1 MKQVCKSAK
10 VDVVHGEESE
20 TGSES
25 TEDDAFLGIVGQ
37 GSTNLWETKA
47 RVNGIFIKFQID
59 TGPEVTVLSERDLKR
74 LGGVTLLPSQR
85 TLRGPNQTVLPVK
98 GQFSGKIQ
106 VGKRAT
112 DQTM

>member
-1 MKQVCKSAK
+1 M
-10 VDVVHGEESE
+10 VHGEESK

-59 TGPEVTVLSERDLKR
+59 TGPEVGWFSMSPLPRLHHHDIMTIVGLSFILTVPRQSSFLA
-74 LGGVTLLPSQR
+74 LLHKEKK
-85 TLRGPNQTVLPVK
+85 K
-98 GQFSGKIQ
+98 GKNSIPWP
-106 VGKRAT
+106 
-112 DQTM
+112 